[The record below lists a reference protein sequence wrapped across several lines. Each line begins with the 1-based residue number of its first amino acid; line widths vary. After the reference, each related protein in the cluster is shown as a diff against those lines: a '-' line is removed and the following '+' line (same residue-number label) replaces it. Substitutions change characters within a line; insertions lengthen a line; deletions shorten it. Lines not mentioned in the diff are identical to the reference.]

1 MQFGYD
7 APPSFWQEV
16 KSNSHLVIA
25 AVGTAALLGVAGTA
39 LWLAMPDGDRRA
51 FAQVEKP
58 SPDVNAEVKAAGPPS
73 QTSTASKPAD
83 GSTATATD
91 ASDPS
96 ALAAND
102 ARWSGKVP
110 KQAHSGGAGVAEV
123 QKEAATPPIP
133 TPEQAAAVAAY
144 QSAMKSPDGDAA
156 HAKPDDEA
164 ETAAIPTPRP
174 AAPSADDD
182 AVENGHILRAV
193 TMRSGPKKSASALRT
208 IPARAAVHVMSCE
221 SWCEIEY
228 EGKRGWIYK
237 SFLKRG

>member
-7 APPSFWQEV
+7 ARPSFWQEV

-25 AVGTAALLGVAGTA
+25 AVGSAALLGVAGTA
-39 LWLAMPDGDRRA
+39 LWLAMPDGDRPA
-51 FAQVEKP
+51 FAEVEKP
-58 SPDVNAEVKAAGPPS
+58 SLDVDAEAAEQPS
-73 QTSTASKPAD
+73 ATSKPAD
-83 GSTATATD
+83 GPAAPASD
-91 ASDPS
+91 ASDHS

-102 ARWSGKVP
+102 ARWSGAAQ
-110 KQAHSGGAGVAEV
+110 KQTHSGGASLAEV
-123 QKEAATPPIP
+123 RKEAAAPPIP

-144 QSAMKSPDGDAA
+144 QSAMKPPAGNAA
-156 HAKPDDEA
+156 HAKPDDDA

-174 AAPSADDD
+174 AMPSDDD
-182 AVENGHILRAV
+182 AATDNGHILRAV

-208 IPARAAVHVMSCE
+208 IPAKAAVHVISCK

-237 SFLKRG
+237 SFLRRG